1 MVARQGDVATTA
13 ERELCAAEQS
23 GGVLG
28 LMAARCWM
36 GEAQG
41 GRGGLNEGAGVL
53 GVRATGRAGE
63 ISGEMG
69 GVRWRAG
76 EGRGRRA
83 MTGGP
88 GAQRDGAGNVCGRRG
103 LRLTGGPWR
112 SDGASAGRL
121 GENGSASVIGWLKRR
136 CWAGGAAGP
145 AQKVGPRGG
154 RWVWAGKLGLGLL
167 SISLFPN
174 LIQTK
179 FEFKYEFEFN
189 PQSNK
194 SMHQHECNTKI

>member
-1 MVARQGDVATTA
+1 
-13 ERELCAAEQS
+13 L
-23 GGVLG
+23 
-28 LMAARCWM
+28 

-53 GVRATGRAGE
+53 GVRTTGRAGE

-167 SISLFPN
+167 WVFPFLFLFLFYFSLKLNYLNSKEILNSNPYEIKQLKPCISMNASTKLN
-174 LIQTK
+174 LRK
-179 FEFKYEFEFN
+179 F
-189 PQSNK
+189 
-194 SMHQHECNTKI
+194 

>member
-1 MVARQGDVATTA
+1 
-13 ERELCAAEQS
+13 
-23 GGVLG
+23 
-28 LMAARCWM
+28 M

-53 GVRATGRAGE
+53 GVRTTGRAGE

-112 SDGASAGRL
+112 SDGASAGRVRRKMEAR
-121 GENGSASVIGWLKRR
+121 GRSGWLERR

-167 SISLFPN
+167 WVFPFLFLFLFYFSLKLNYLNSKEILNSNPYEIKQLKQCISMNASTKLN
-174 LIQTK
+174 LRKFLITCETK
-179 FEFKYEFEFN
+179 TRLN
-189 PQSNK
+189 ARLTQ
-194 SMHQHECNTKI
+194 